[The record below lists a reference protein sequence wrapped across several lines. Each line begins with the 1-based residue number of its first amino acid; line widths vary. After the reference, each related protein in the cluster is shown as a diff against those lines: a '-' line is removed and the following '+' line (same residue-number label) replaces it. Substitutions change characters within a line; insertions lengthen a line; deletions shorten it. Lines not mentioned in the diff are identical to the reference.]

1 MSQSSSVSQLVAAR
15 YFCTKPFSMAKGGV
29 RSFKPTC
36 KLLLKLVANLG
47 PSWCLYITYKRLA
60 HLENITLP
68 NGLRG
73 RGIHQGKC
81 TISQVLL
88 HHIVFFFAWIQ
99 HPCGLG
105 EYARVKFLSWCTI
118 FLRPNFPLTPFP
130 STLLCCIGNS
140 FHLLTSLE
148 GLRDVESIH
157 LLGRKHCV
165 AMEE

>member
-1 MSQSSSVSQLVAAR
+1 MPL
-15 YFCTKPFSMAKGGV
+15 C
-29 RSFKPTC
+29 
-36 KLLLKLVANLG
+36 N
-47 PSWCLYITYKRLA
+47 YKRLA

-73 RGIHQGKC
+73 KGIHRDKC

-118 FLRPNFPLTPFP
+118 FLRPNFPLTAFP
-130 STLLCCIGNS
+130 STLPCCTGNS
-140 FHLLTSLE
+140 FHLLTSPG
-148 GLRDVESIH
+148 GLRGVESIH
-157 LLGRKHCV
+157 LLGKSTVWQWKNNCGDRAGRADMSLYQDFTDSFTLKEMFFSC
-165 AMEE
+165 